1 MPATARTPLA
11 DLPAIVTGTHTLT
24 EQPLSGKLN
33 LRGNPRDAAFLGAVE
48 QTLVALPAQANT
60 VTRRQSI
67 MASWLGPD
75 EWLITTPLDQVANHA
90 AQLRSALGQ
99 SPFALTDV
107 SDYTTTLRL
116 RGPQAAQILA
126 TATPLDLRAHAFA
139 PGQCAQTR
147 LGHAGILLWAI
158 DDTPTYDIQIRW
170 SFAQYL
176 FDLLARGIAD
186 CEAMATLANR

>member
-90 AQLRSALGQ
+90 AQLRSAL
-99 SPFALTDV
+99 
-107 SDYTTTLRL
+107 
-116 RGPQAAQILA
+116 AQILA